1 MSSIDLSASA
11 ATVGLKITH
20 EQPEA
25 DSNGNGAQP
34 EVAKELNLRV
44 NNPPGDGKASAENSK
59 ALPHTEPPKP
69 LVSHANSDQ
78 RKDGEES
85 NVATQFYSL
94 SPYYIVTHQLRVRP
108 A

>member
-1 MSSIDLSASA
+1 MSSTDLNASA
-11 ATVGLKITH
+11 ATVGLKNTH

-25 DSNGNGAQP
+25 DSNGEGAHP
-34 EVAKELNLRV
+34 EVAKDIDLRV
-44 NNPPGDGKASAENSK
+44 NIPSGDGNASAEHSK

-69 LVSHANSDQ
+69 LVSHANPDQ

-94 SPYYIVTHQLRVRP
+94 SPAALCEV
-108 A
+108 AF